1 LQRKTIYNSVKQKTD
16 MERKLTSIL
25 APAIVAITLLSGVK
39 TTGADFEFN
48 LGGGFLVSPDY
59 KDLIDEAYDDYDI
72 WGGYGWLD
80 LTATGSFIVNEHFSY
95 AGYVD
100 WMFNFGAG
108 DVSFFNSVV
117 IPGVSSRYRFNW
129 DGSTPEERATGFL
142 EAGIGYPIP
151 STDSDRYDLDSDGVS
166 FKGELGYEFSE
177 NWEISLGYRYVP
189 IEVELYNWGGT
200 ERRSVDLGG
209 IFLELGYGF

>member
-1 LQRKTIYNSVKQKTD
+1 MK
-16 MERKLTSIL
+16 RKLTSIL

-59 KDLIDEAYDDYDI
+59 KDLIDVAYDDYDI

-117 IPGVSSRYRFNW
+117 IPGVSTRYRFSENP
-129 DGSTPEERATGFL
+129 SSGFL

-151 STDSDRYDLDSDGVS
+151 STGSDRYDLDSDGVS

-177 NWEISLGYRYVP
+177 NWELSLGYRYVP
-189 IEVELYNWGGT
+189 IEVELNTWGGT
-200 ERRSVDLGG
+200 VRGSVDLGG